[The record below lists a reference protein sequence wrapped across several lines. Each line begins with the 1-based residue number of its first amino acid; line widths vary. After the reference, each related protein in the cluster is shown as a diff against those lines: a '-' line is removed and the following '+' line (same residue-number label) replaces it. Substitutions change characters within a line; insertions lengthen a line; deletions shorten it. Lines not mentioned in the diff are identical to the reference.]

1 MIEEL
6 SLVLPL
12 EHSPRRCTPEIV
24 PKGPFSIEENGVREG
39 LQGHGIGGNALSRPA
54 ETDTTLPALVETYST
69 LLFRVAH
76 SVLRNP
82 TEAEDA
88 VQDTF
93 VRVMEHQQKIP
104 AVRDLRP
111 WLVRITWNLA
121 LDRRRRIRP
130 DQMDDAFAHTL
141 IGRNT
146 PADIALHDARELAR
160 VFREIDRLP
169 RAERQ
174 VLLLSAID
182 ELDTREL
189 AQVLNKSESAIRA
202 LIFRARTRLRQRL
215 TKGGKA

>member
-1 MIEEL
+1 VIEEL

-12 EHSPRRCTPEIV
+12 
-24 PKGPFSIEENGVREG
+24 
-39 LQGHGIGGNALSRPA
+39 SRPA
-54 ETDTTLPALVETYST
+54 ETDTSLAALVETYST

-82 TEAEDA
+82 SEAEDV
-88 VQDTF
+88 VQDAF
-93 VRVMEHQQKIP
+93 VRVLQHRGMLP
-104 AVRDLRP
+104 AVRDLRV

-130 DQMDDAFAHTL
+130 DQMDEAFAHTL
-141 IGRNT
+141 AGRNT
-146 PADIALHDARELAR
+146 PADIALHDSRELAR
-160 VFREIDRLP
+160 VFHEIDRLP

-202 LIFRARTRLRQRL
+202 LIFRARTRLRERL